1 MKEAKL
7 HLLLPPLGIL
17 LLGTGVLLLAHR
29 LTADL
34 LLLPWLAA
42 VIVGAFFTQ
51 FILGRRDGTDLTLF
65 PAAMLLASL
74 GLIMIGRLKPALF
87 LTQMRWLLLGLIV
100 YLFLVFLGERFL
112 RLLSYPYLLGVF
124 CLLLLCSALFFGTE
138 IGGSRNWIV
147 FGPFAVQ
154 PSEFGKIVI
163 IMFLAAYLTE
173 HREVLTLPRHRL
185 LWLKLPVLRFI
196 APLLLIWGIAILM
209 FVVQRD
215 LGSALLFFGIAVSMT
230 YMATGRKSYVALA
243 FAFFLGAAALSY
255 SFFSHVRVRF
265 NIWLDP
271 WSDPSGSA
279 YQVVQ
284 SLFALGSGG
293 VWGAGFAHGH
303 PNLIPEVHTDF
314 IFAVIGEEFGFVGM
328 LVLVFCYGWL
338 VWRAFSIGKQA
349 RDSGLMFSA
358 YIANG
363 IGIWIG
369 IQSFFNI
376 GVNIGILPTKGLTLP
391 FMSYGGSA
399 VFIMLVCVTLL
410 LRIDYENRQK
420 MRGYSVE

>member
-17 LLGTGVLLLAHR
+17 LLGTGVLLFVHR

-154 PSEFGKIVI
+154 PSEFGKIII

-196 APLLLIWGIAILM
+196 APLLFIWGIAILM

-314 IFAVIGEEFGFVGM
+314 IFAAIAEELGLLGSLGVM
-328 LVLVFCYGWL
+328 LVFALFFYRAIRIALACREEMRMLLAAGIAVVFL
-338 VWRAFSIGKQA
+338 LQAFII
-349 RDSGLMFSA
+349 
-358 YIANG
+358 IAGVTKFLPLTG
-363 IGIWIG
+363 I
-369 IQSFFNI
+369 
-376 GVNIGILPTKGLTLP
+376 TLP
-391 FMSYGGSA
+391 FVSYGGSSMIA
-399 VFIMLVCVTLL
+399 SFMLLGILTVLSKK
-410 LRIDYENRQK
+410 ENRH
-420 MRGYSVE
+420 G

>member
-100 YLFLVFLGERFL
+100 YLFLVFLGARFL

-243 FAFFLGAAALSY
+243 LAFFLGAAALSY

-314 IFAVIGEEFGFVGM
+314 IFAAIAEELGLLGSLGVM
-328 LVLVFCYGWL
+328 LVFVLFFYRAIRIALACREETRMLLAAGIAVVFL
-338 VWRAFSIGKQA
+338 LQAFII
-349 RDSGLMFSA
+349 
-358 YIANG
+358 IAGVTKFLPLTG
-363 IGIWIG
+363 I
-369 IQSFFNI
+369 
-376 GVNIGILPTKGLTLP
+376 TLP
-391 FMSYGGSA
+391 FVSYGGSSMIA
-399 VFIMLVCVTLL
+399 SFMLLGILTVLSKK
-410 LRIDYENRQK
+410 ENRH
-420 MRGYSVE
+420 G

>member
-34 LLLPWLAA
+34 LLLPWLAV

-154 PSEFGKIVI
+154 PSEFGKIII

-314 IFAVIGEEFGFVGM
+314 IFAAIAEELGLLGSLGVM
-328 LVLVFCYGWL
+328 LVFALFFYRAIRIALACREETRMLLAAGIAVVFL
-338 VWRAFSIGKQA
+338 LQAFII
-349 RDSGLMFSA
+349 
-358 YIANG
+358 IAGVTKFLPLTG
-363 IGIWIG
+363 I
-369 IQSFFNI
+369 
-376 GVNIGILPTKGLTLP
+376 TLP
-391 FMSYGGSA
+391 FVSYGGSSMIA
-399 VFIMLVCVTLL
+399 SFMLLGILTVLSKK
-410 LRIDYENRQK
+410 ENRH
-420 MRGYSVE
+420 G

>member
-29 LTADL
+29 LTGDL

-100 YLFLVFLGERFL
+100 YLFLVFLGERVL

-154 PSEFGKIVI
+154 PSEFGKIII

-173 HREVLTLPRHRL
+173 HREVLTLPRHKL

-314 IFAVIGEEFGFVGM
+314 IFAAIAEELGLLGSLGVM
-328 LVLVFCYGWL
+328 LVFALFFYRAIRIALACREETRRLLAAGIAVVFL
-338 VWRAFSIGKQA
+338 LQAFII
-349 RDSGLMFSA
+349 
-358 YIANG
+358 IAGVTKFLPLTG
-363 IGIWIG
+363 I
-369 IQSFFNI
+369 
-376 GVNIGILPTKGLTLP
+376 TLP
-391 FMSYGGSA
+391 FVSYGGSSMIA
-399 VFIMLVCVTLL
+399 SFMLLGILTVLSKK
-410 LRIDYENRQK
+410 ENRH
-420 MRGYSVE
+420 G

>member
-100 YLFLVFLGERFL
+100 YLFLVFLGARVL

-196 APLLLIWGIAILM
+196 APLLFIWGIAILM

-314 IFAVIGEEFGFVGM
+314 IFAAIAEELGLLGSLGVM
-328 LVLVFCYGWL
+328 LVFALFFYRAIRIALACREETRILLAAGIAVVFL
-338 VWRAFSIGKQA
+338 LQAFII
-349 RDSGLMFSA
+349 
-358 YIANG
+358 IAGVTKFLPLTG
-363 IGIWIG
+363 I
-369 IQSFFNI
+369 
-376 GVNIGILPTKGLTLP
+376 TLP
-391 FMSYGGSA
+391 FVSYGGSSMIA
-399 VFIMLVCVTLL
+399 SFMLLGILTVLSKK
-410 LRIDYENRQK
+410 ENRH
-420 MRGYSVE
+420 G

>member
-51 FILGRRDGTDLTLF
+51 FVLGRRDGTDLTLF

-314 IFAVIGEEFGFVGM
+314 IFAAIAEELGLLGALGVM
-328 LVLVFCYGWL
+328 LVFALFFYRAIRIALACREETRMLLAAGIAVVFL
-338 VWRAFSIGKQA
+338 LQAFII
-349 RDSGLMFSA
+349 
-358 YIANG
+358 IAGVTKFLPLTG
-363 IGIWIG
+363 I
-369 IQSFFNI
+369 
-376 GVNIGILPTKGLTLP
+376 TLP
-391 FMSYGGSA
+391 FVSYGGSSMIA
-399 VFIMLVCVTLL
+399 SFMLLGILTVLSKK
-410 LRIDYENRQK
+410 ENRH
-420 MRGYSVE
+420 G

>member
-17 LLGTGVLLLAHR
+17 LLGTGVLLFAHR

-100 YLFLVFLGERFL
+100 YLVLVFLGERFL

-196 APLLLIWGIAILM
+196 APLLFIWGIAILM

-314 IFAVIGEEFGFVGM
+314 IFAAIAEELGLLGSLGVM
-328 LVLVFCYGWL
+328 LVFALFFYRAIRIALACREETRMLLAAGIAVVFL
-338 VWRAFSIGKQA
+338 LQAFII
-349 RDSGLMFSA
+349 
-358 YIANG
+358 IAGVTKFLPLTG
-363 IGIWIG
+363 I
-369 IQSFFNI
+369 
-376 GVNIGILPTKGLTLP
+376 TLP
-391 FMSYGGSA
+391 FVSYGGSSMIA
-399 VFIMLVCVTLL
+399 SFMLLGILTVLSKK
-410 LRIDYENRQK
+410 ENRH
-420 MRGYSVE
+420 G

>member
-17 LLGTGVLLLAHR
+17 LLGTGVLLFAHR

-100 YLFLVFLGERFL
+100 YLFLVFLGERVL

-173 HREVLTLPRHRL
+173 HREVLTLPRHKL

-314 IFAVIGEEFGFVGM
+314 IFAAIAEELGLLGALGVM
-328 LVLVFCYGWL
+328 LVFALFFYRAIRIALACREETRMLLAAGIAVVFL
-338 VWRAFSIGKQA
+338 LQAFII
-349 RDSGLMFSA
+349 
-358 YIANG
+358 IAGVTKFLPLTG
-363 IGIWIG
+363 I
-369 IQSFFNI
+369 
-376 GVNIGILPTKGLTLP
+376 TLP
-391 FMSYGGSA
+391 FVSYGGSSMIA
-399 VFIMLVCVTLL
+399 SFMLLGILTVLSKK
-410 LRIDYENRQK
+410 ENRH
-420 MRGYSVE
+420 G

>member
-100 YLFLVFLGERFL
+100 YLVLVFLGERFL

-196 APLLLIWGIAILM
+196 APLLFIWGIAILM

-314 IFAVIGEEFGFVGM
+314 IFAAIAEELGLLGSLGVM
-328 LVLVFCYGWL
+328 LVFALFFYRAIRIALACREETRILLAAGIAVVFL
-338 VWRAFSIGKQA
+338 LQAFII
-349 RDSGLMFSA
+349 
-358 YIANG
+358 IAGVTKFLPLTG
-363 IGIWIG
+363 I
-369 IQSFFNI
+369 
-376 GVNIGILPTKGLTLP
+376 TLP
-391 FMSYGGSA
+391 FVSYGGSSMIA
-399 VFIMLVCVTLL
+399 SFMLLGILTVLSKK
-410 LRIDYENRQK
+410 ENRH
-420 MRGYSVE
+420 G

>member
-314 IFAVIGEEFGFVGM
+314 IFTAIAEELGLLGSLGVM
-328 LVLVFCYGWL
+328 LVFALFFYRAIRIALACREETRMLLAAGIAVVFL
-338 VWRAFSIGKQA
+338 LQAFII
-349 RDSGLMFSA
+349 
-358 YIANG
+358 IAGVTKFLPLTG
-363 IGIWIG
+363 I
-369 IQSFFNI
+369 
-376 GVNIGILPTKGLTLP
+376 TLP
-391 FMSYGGSA
+391 FVSYGGSSMIA
-399 VFIMLVCVTLL
+399 SFMLLGILTVLSKK
-410 LRIDYENRQK
+410 ENRH
-420 MRGYSVE
+420 G

>member
-1 MKEAKL
+1 MKETKL

-314 IFAVIGEEFGFVGM
+314 IFAAIAEELGLLGSLGVM
-328 LVLVFCYGWL
+328 LVFALFFYRAIRIALACREETRMLLAAGIAVVFL
-338 VWRAFSIGKQA
+338 LQAFII
-349 RDSGLMFSA
+349 
-358 YIANG
+358 IAGVTKFLPLTG
-363 IGIWIG
+363 I
-369 IQSFFNI
+369 
-376 GVNIGILPTKGLTLP
+376 TLP
-391 FMSYGGSA
+391 FVSYGGSSMIA
-399 VFIMLVCVTLL
+399 SFMLLGILTVLSKK
-410 LRIDYENRQK
+410 ENRH
-420 MRGYSVE
+420 G

>member
-17 LLGTGVLLLAHR
+17 LLGTGVLLFAHR

-100 YLFLVFLGERFL
+100 YLVLVFLGERVL

-314 IFAVIGEEFGFVGM
+314 IFAAIAEELGLLGSLGVM
-328 LVLVFCYGWL
+328 LVFALFFYRAIRIALACREETHMLLAAGIAVVFL
-338 VWRAFSIGKQA
+338 LQAFII
-349 RDSGLMFSA
+349 
-358 YIANG
+358 IAGVTKFLPLTG
-363 IGIWIG
+363 I
-369 IQSFFNI
+369 
-376 GVNIGILPTKGLTLP
+376 TLP
-391 FMSYGGSA
+391 FVSYGGSSMIA
-399 VFIMLVCVTLL
+399 SFMLLGILTVLSKK
-410 LRIDYENRQK
+410 ENRH
-420 MRGYSVE
+420 G

>member
-17 LLGTGVLLLAHR
+17 LLGTGVLLFAHR

-42 VIVGAFFTQ
+42 VIIGAFFTQ

-87 LTQMRWLLLGLIV
+87 LTQMHWLLLGLIV
-100 YLFLVFLGERFL
+100 YLFLVFLGERVL

-154 PSEFGKIVI
+154 PSEFGKIII

-314 IFAVIGEEFGFVGM
+314 IFAAIAEELGLLGSLGVM
-328 LVLVFCYGWL
+328 LVFALFFYRAIRIALACREETRMLLAAGIAVVFL
-338 VWRAFSIGKQA
+338 LQAFII
-349 RDSGLMFSA
+349 
-358 YIANG
+358 IAGVTKFLPLTG
-363 IGIWIG
+363 I
-369 IQSFFNI
+369 
-376 GVNIGILPTKGLTLP
+376 TLP
-391 FMSYGGSA
+391 FVSYGGSSMIA
-399 VFIMLVCVTLL
+399 SFMLLGILTVLSKK
-410 LRIDYENRQK
+410 ENRH
-420 MRGYSVE
+420 G

>member
-65 PAAMLLASL
+65 PAAMLLAGL

-255 SFFSHVRVRF
+255 TFFSHVRVRF

-314 IFAVIGEEFGFVGM
+314 IFAAIAEELGLLGSLGVM
-328 LVLVFCYGWL
+328 LVFALFFYRAIRIALACREETRMLLAAGIAVVFL
-338 VWRAFSIGKQA
+338 LQAFII
-349 RDSGLMFSA
+349 
-358 YIANG
+358 IAGVTKFLPLTG
-363 IGIWIG
+363 I
-369 IQSFFNI
+369 
-376 GVNIGILPTKGLTLP
+376 TLP
-391 FMSYGGSA
+391 FVSYGGSSMIA
-399 VFIMLVCVTLL
+399 SFMLLGILTVLSKK
-410 LRIDYENRQK
+410 ENRH
-420 MRGYSVE
+420 G

>member
-65 PAAMLLASL
+65 PAAMLLVSL

-100 YLFLVFLGERFL
+100 YLFLVFLGERVL

-293 VWGAGFAHGH
+293 VWGTGFAHGH

-314 IFAVIGEEFGFVGM
+314 IFAAIAEELGLLGSLGVM
-328 LVLVFCYGWL
+328 LVFALFFYRAIRIALACREETRMLLAAGIAVVFL
-338 VWRAFSIGKQA
+338 LQAFII
-349 RDSGLMFSA
+349 
-358 YIANG
+358 IAGVTKFLPLTG
-363 IGIWIG
+363 I
-369 IQSFFNI
+369 
-376 GVNIGILPTKGLTLP
+376 TLP
-391 FMSYGGSA
+391 FVSYGGSSMIA
-399 VFIMLVCVTLL
+399 SFMLLGILTVLSKK
-410 LRIDYENRQK
+410 ENRH
-420 MRGYSVE
+420 G

>member
-196 APLLLIWGIAILM
+196 APLLFIWGIAILM

-314 IFAVIGEEFGFVGM
+314 IFAAIAEELGLLGSLGVM
-328 LVLVFCYGWL
+328 LVFALFFYRAIRIALACQEETRMLLAAGIAVVFL
-338 VWRAFSIGKQA
+338 LQAFII
-349 RDSGLMFSA
+349 
-358 YIANG
+358 IAGVTKFLPLTG
-363 IGIWIG
+363 I
-369 IQSFFNI
+369 
-376 GVNIGILPTKGLTLP
+376 TLP
-391 FMSYGGSA
+391 FVSYGGSSMIA
-399 VFIMLVCVTLL
+399 SFMLLGILTVLSKK
-410 LRIDYENRQK
+410 ENRH
-420 MRGYSVE
+420 G

>member
-17 LLGTGVLLLAHR
+17 LLGTGVLLFVHR

-100 YLFLVFLGERFL
+100 YLFLVFLGERVL

-154 PSEFGKIVI
+154 PSEFGKIII

-196 APLLLIWGIAILM
+196 APLLFIWGIAILM

-314 IFAVIGEEFGFVGM
+314 IFAAIAEELGLLGSLGVM
-328 LVLVFCYGWL
+328 LVFALFFYRAIRIALACREETRILLAAGIAVVFL
-338 VWRAFSIGKQA
+338 LQAFII
-349 RDSGLMFSA
+349 
-358 YIANG
+358 IAGVTKFLPLTG
-363 IGIWIG
+363 I
-369 IQSFFNI
+369 
-376 GVNIGILPTKGLTLP
+376 TLP
-391 FMSYGGSA
+391 FVSYGGSSMIA
-399 VFIMLVCVTLL
+399 SFMLLGILTVLSKK
-410 LRIDYENRQK
+410 ENRH
-420 MRGYSVE
+420 G

>member
-29 LTADL
+29 LTADR

-147 FGPFAVQ
+147 FGSFAVQ

-196 APLLLIWGIAILM
+196 APLLLIWGVAILM

-314 IFAVIGEEFGFVGM
+314 IFAAIAEELGLLGSLGVM
-328 LVLVFCYGWL
+328 LVFALFFYRAIRIALACREETRMLLAAGIAVVFL
-338 VWRAFSIGKQA
+338 LQAFII
-349 RDSGLMFSA
+349 
-358 YIANG
+358 IAGVTKFLPLTG
-363 IGIWIG
+363 I
-369 IQSFFNI
+369 
-376 GVNIGILPTKGLTLP
+376 TLP
-391 FMSYGGSA
+391 FVSYGGSSMIA
-399 VFIMLVCVTLL
+399 SFMLLGILTVLSKK
-410 LRIDYENRQK
+410 ENRH
-420 MRGYSVE
+420 G

>member
-100 YLFLVFLGERFL
+100 YLFLVFLGERVL

-154 PSEFGKIVI
+154 PSEFGKIII

-196 APLLLIWGIAILM
+196 APLLFIWGIAILM

-314 IFAVIGEEFGFVGM
+314 IFAAIAEELGLLGSLGVM
-328 LVLVFCYGWL
+328 LVFALFFYRAIRIALACREETRMLLAAGIAVVFL
-338 VWRAFSIGKQA
+338 LQAFII
-349 RDSGLMFSA
+349 
-358 YIANG
+358 IAGVTKFLPLTG
-363 IGIWIG
+363 I
-369 IQSFFNI
+369 
-376 GVNIGILPTKGLTLP
+376 TLP
-391 FMSYGGSA
+391 FVSYGGSSMIA
-399 VFIMLVCVTLL
+399 SFMLLGILTVLSKK
-410 LRIDYENRQK
+410 ENRH
-420 MRGYSVE
+420 G

>member
-17 LLGTGVLLLAHR
+17 LLGTGVLLFAHR

-42 VIVGAFFTQ
+42 VIIGAFFTQ

-100 YLFLVFLGERFL
+100 YLFLVFLGERVL

-293 VWGAGFAHGH
+293 VWGTGFAHGH

-314 IFAVIGEEFGFVGM
+314 IFAAIAEELGLLGSLGVM
-328 LVLVFCYGWL
+328 LVFALFFYRAIRIALACREETRILLAAGIAVVFL
-338 VWRAFSIGKQA
+338 LQAFII
-349 RDSGLMFSA
+349 
-358 YIANG
+358 IAGVTKFLPLTG
-363 IGIWIG
+363 I
-369 IQSFFNI
+369 
-376 GVNIGILPTKGLTLP
+376 TLP
-391 FMSYGGSA
+391 FVSYGGSSMIA
-399 VFIMLVCVTLL
+399 SFMLLGILTVLSKK
-410 LRIDYENRQK
+410 ENRH
-420 MRGYSVE
+420 G

>member
-100 YLFLVFLGERFL
+100 YLVLVFLGERFL

-265 NIWLDP
+265 NIWLYP

-314 IFAVIGEEFGFVGM
+314 IFAAIAEELGLLGSLGVM
-328 LVLVFCYGWL
+328 LVFALFFYRAIRIALACREEARMLLAAGIAVVFL
-338 VWRAFSIGKQA
+338 LQAFII
-349 RDSGLMFSA
+349 
-358 YIANG
+358 IAGVTKFLPLTG
-363 IGIWIG
+363 I
-369 IQSFFNI
+369 
-376 GVNIGILPTKGLTLP
+376 TLP
-391 FMSYGGSA
+391 FVSYGGSSMIA
-399 VFIMLVCVTLL
+399 SFMLLGILTVLSKK
-410 LRIDYENRQK
+410 ENRH
-420 MRGYSVE
+420 G

>member
-100 YLFLVFLGERFL
+100 YLFLVFLGERVL

-196 APLLLIWGIAILM
+196 APLLFIWGIAILM

-314 IFAVIGEEFGFVGM
+314 IFAAIAEELGLLGSLGVM
-328 LVLVFCYGWL
+328 LVFALFFYRAIRIALACREGTRMLLAAGIAVVFL
-338 VWRAFSIGKQA
+338 LQAFII
-349 RDSGLMFSA
+349 
-358 YIANG
+358 IAGVTKFLPLTG
-363 IGIWIG
+363 I
-369 IQSFFNI
+369 
-376 GVNIGILPTKGLTLP
+376 TLP
-391 FMSYGGSA
+391 FVSYGGSSMIA
-399 VFIMLVCVTLL
+399 SFMLLGILTVLSKK
-410 LRIDYENRQK
+410 ENRH
-420 MRGYSVE
+420 G

>member
-65 PAAMLLASL
+65 PAAMLLVSL

-173 HREVLTLPRHRL
+173 HREVLTLPRHRF

-196 APLLLIWGIAILM
+196 APLLFIWGIAILM

-314 IFAVIGEEFGFVGM
+314 IFAAIAEELGLLGSLGVM
-328 LVLVFCYGWL
+328 LVFALFFYRAIRIALACREETRMLLAAGIAVVFL
-338 VWRAFSIGKQA
+338 LQAFII
-349 RDSGLMFSA
+349 
-358 YIANG
+358 IAGVTKFLPLTG
-363 IGIWIG
+363 I
-369 IQSFFNI
+369 
-376 GVNIGILPTKGLTLP
+376 TLP
-391 FMSYGGSA
+391 FVSYGGSSMIA
-399 VFIMLVCVTLL
+399 SFMLLGILTVLSKK
-410 LRIDYENRQK
+410 ENRH
-420 MRGYSVE
+420 G

>member
-17 LLGTGVLLLAHR
+17 LLGTGVLLFAHR

-100 YLFLVFLGERFL
+100 YLFLVFLGERVL

-255 SFFSHVRVRF
+255 SFFSPVRVRF

-314 IFAVIGEEFGFVGM
+314 IFAAIAEELGLLGSLGVM
-328 LVLVFCYGWL
+328 LVFALFFYRAIRIALACREETRMLLAAGIAVVFL
-338 VWRAFSIGKQA
+338 LQAFII
-349 RDSGLMFSA
+349 
-358 YIANG
+358 IAGVTKFLPLTG
-363 IGIWIG
+363 I
-369 IQSFFNI
+369 
-376 GVNIGILPTKGLTLP
+376 TLP
-391 FMSYGGSA
+391 FVSYGGSSMIA
-399 VFIMLVCVTLL
+399 
-410 LRIDYENRQK
+410 
-420 MRGYSVE
+420 S

>member
-65 PAAMLLASL
+65 PAAMLLVSL

-100 YLFLVFLGERFL
+100 YLFLVFLGERVL

-293 VWGAGFAHGH
+293 VWGVGFAHGH

-314 IFAVIGEEFGFVGM
+314 IFAAIAEELGLLGSLGVM
-328 LVLVFCYGWL
+328 LVFALFFYRAIRIALACREETRMLLAAGIAVVFL
-338 VWRAFSIGKQA
+338 LQAFII
-349 RDSGLMFSA
+349 
-358 YIANG
+358 IAGVTKFLPLTG
-363 IGIWIG
+363 I
-369 IQSFFNI
+369 
-376 GVNIGILPTKGLTLP
+376 TLP
-391 FMSYGGSA
+391 FVSYGGSSMIA
-399 VFIMLVCVTLL
+399 SFMLLGILTVLSKK
-410 LRIDYENRQK
+410 ENRH
-420 MRGYSVE
+420 G

>member
-17 LLGTGVLLLAHR
+17 LLGTGVLLFAHR

-65 PAAMLLASL
+65 PAAMLLVSL

-100 YLFLVFLGERFL
+100 YLFLVFLGERVL

-314 IFAVIGEEFGFVGM
+314 IFAAIAEELGLLGSLGVM
-328 LVLVFCYGWL
+328 LVFALFFYRAIRIALACREETRMLLAAGIAVVFL
-338 VWRAFSIGKQA
+338 LQAFII
-349 RDSGLMFSA
+349 
-358 YIANG
+358 IAGVTKFLPLTG
-363 IGIWIG
+363 I
-369 IQSFFNI
+369 
-376 GVNIGILPTKGLTLP
+376 TLP
-391 FMSYGGSA
+391 FVSYGGSSMIA
-399 VFIMLVCVTLL
+399 SFMLLGILTVLSKK
-410 LRIDYENRQK
+410 ENRH
-420 MRGYSVE
+420 G

>member
-100 YLFLVFLGERFL
+100 YLFLVFLGERVL

-314 IFAVIGEEFGFVGM
+314 IFAAIAEELGLLGSLGVM
-328 LVLVFCYGWL
+328 LVFALFFYRAIRIALACREETRMLLAAGIAVVFL
-338 VWRAFSIGKQA
+338 LQTFII
-349 RDSGLMFSA
+349 
-358 YIANG
+358 IAGVTKFLPLTG
-363 IGIWIG
+363 I
-369 IQSFFNI
+369 
-376 GVNIGILPTKGLTLP
+376 TLP
-391 FMSYGGSA
+391 FVSYGGSSMIA
-399 VFIMLVCVTLL
+399 SFMLLGILTVLSKK
-410 LRIDYENRQK
+410 ENRH
-420 MRGYSVE
+420 G

>member
-1 MKEAKL
+1 MKGAKL

-17 LLGTGVLLLAHR
+17 LLGTGVLLFAHR

-100 YLFLVFLGERFL
+100 YLFLVFLGERVL

-314 IFAVIGEEFGFVGM
+314 IFAAIAEELGLLGSLGVM
-328 LVLVFCYGWL
+328 LVFALFFYRAIRIALACREETRMLLAAGIAVVFL
-338 VWRAFSIGKQA
+338 LQAFII
-349 RDSGLMFSA
+349 
-358 YIANG
+358 IAGVTKFLPLTG
-363 IGIWIG
+363 I
-369 IQSFFNI
+369 
-376 GVNIGILPTKGLTLP
+376 TLP
-391 FMSYGGSA
+391 FVSYGGSSMIA
-399 VFIMLVCVTLL
+399 SFMLLGILTVLSKK
-410 LRIDYENRQK
+410 ENRH
-420 MRGYSVE
+420 G

>member
-29 LTADL
+29 LTGDL

-100 YLFLVFLGERFL
+100 YLFLVFLGERVL

-314 IFAVIGEEFGFVGM
+314 IFAAIAEELGLLGSLGVM
-328 LVLVFCYGWL
+328 LVFALFFYRAIRIALACREETRMLLAAGIAVVFL
-338 VWRAFSIGKQA
+338 LQAFII
-349 RDSGLMFSA
+349 
-358 YIANG
+358 IAGVTKFLPLTG
-363 IGIWIG
+363 I
-369 IQSFFNI
+369 
-376 GVNIGILPTKGLTLP
+376 TLP
-391 FMSYGGSA
+391 FVSYGGSSMIA
-399 VFIMLVCVTLL
+399 SFMLLGILTVLSKK
-410 LRIDYENRQK
+410 ENRH
-420 MRGYSVE
+420 G

>member
-100 YLFLVFLGERFL
+100 YLFLVFLGERVL

-196 APLLLIWGIAILM
+196 APLLLIWGVAILM

-314 IFAVIGEEFGFVGM
+314 IFAAIAEELGLLGSLGVM
-328 LVLVFCYGWL
+328 LVFALFFYRAIRIALACREEARMLLAAGIAVVFL
-338 VWRAFSIGKQA
+338 LQAFII
-349 RDSGLMFSA
+349 
-358 YIANG
+358 IAGVTKFLPLTG
-363 IGIWIG
+363 I
-369 IQSFFNI
+369 
-376 GVNIGILPTKGLTLP
+376 TLP
-391 FMSYGGSA
+391 FVSYGGSSMIA
-399 VFIMLVCVTLL
+399 SFMLLGILTVLSKK
-410 LRIDYENRQK
+410 ENRH
-420 MRGYSVE
+420 G

>member
-100 YLFLVFLGERFL
+100 YLVLVFLGERFL

-196 APLLLIWGIAILM
+196 APLLLIWGVAILM

-314 IFAVIGEEFGFVGM
+314 IFAAIAEELGLLGSLGVM
-328 LVLVFCYGWL
+328 LVFALFFYRAIRIALACREETHMLLAAGIAVVFL
-338 VWRAFSIGKQA
+338 LQAFII
-349 RDSGLMFSA
+349 
-358 YIANG
+358 IAGVTKFLPLTG
-363 IGIWIG
+363 I
-369 IQSFFNI
+369 
-376 GVNIGILPTKGLTLP
+376 TLP
-391 FMSYGGSA
+391 FVSYGGSSMIA
-399 VFIMLVCVTLL
+399 SFMLLGILTVLSKK
-410 LRIDYENRQK
+410 ENRH
-420 MRGYSVE
+420 G

>member
-87 LTQMRWLLLGLIV
+87 LTQLRWLLLGLIV
-100 YLFLVFLGERFL
+100 YLVLVFLGERFL

-173 HREVLTLPRHRL
+173 HREVLTLPRHRF

-196 APLLLIWGIAILM
+196 APLLFIWGIAILM

-265 NIWLDP
+265 TIWLDP

-314 IFAVIGEEFGFVGM
+314 IFAAIAEELGLLGSLGVM
-328 LVLVFCYGWL
+328 LVFALFFYRAIRIALACREETRILLAAGIAVVFL
-338 VWRAFSIGKQA
+338 LQAFII
-349 RDSGLMFSA
+349 
-358 YIANG
+358 IAGVTKFLPLTG
-363 IGIWIG
+363 I
-369 IQSFFNI
+369 
-376 GVNIGILPTKGLTLP
+376 TLP
-391 FMSYGGSA
+391 FVSYGGSSMIA
-399 VFIMLVCVTLL
+399 SFMLLGILTVLSKK
-410 LRIDYENRQK
+410 ENRH
-420 MRGYSVE
+420 G

>member
-17 LLGTGVLLLAHR
+17 LLGTGVLLFAHR

-42 VIVGAFFTQ
+42 VIIGAFFTQ

-100 YLFLVFLGERFL
+100 YLFLVFLGERVL

-196 APLLLIWGIAILM
+196 APLLFIWGIAILM

-314 IFAVIGEEFGFVGM
+314 IFAAIAEELGLLGSLGVM
-328 LVLVFCYGWL
+328 LVFALFFYRAIRIALACREETRMLLAAGIAVVFL
-338 VWRAFSIGKQA
+338 LQAFII
-349 RDSGLMFSA
+349 
-358 YIANG
+358 IAGVTKFLPLTG
-363 IGIWIG
+363 I
-369 IQSFFNI
+369 
-376 GVNIGILPTKGLTLP
+376 TLP
-391 FMSYGGSA
+391 FVSYGGSSMIA
-399 VFIMLVCVTLL
+399 SFMLLGILTVLSKK
-410 LRIDYENRQK
+410 ENRH
-420 MRGYSVE
+420 G

>member
-100 YLFLVFLGERFL
+100 YLFLVFLGERVL

-314 IFAVIGEEFGFVGM
+314 IFAAIAEELGLLGSLGVM
-328 LVLVFCYGWL
+328 LVFALFFYRAIRIALACREEARMLLAAGIAVVFL
-338 VWRAFSIGKQA
+338 LQAFII
-349 RDSGLMFSA
+349 
-358 YIANG
+358 IAGVTKFLPLTG
-363 IGIWIG
+363 I
-369 IQSFFNI
+369 
-376 GVNIGILPTKGLTLP
+376 TLP
-391 FMSYGGSA
+391 FVSYGGSSMIA
-399 VFIMLVCVTLL
+399 SFMLLGILTVLSKK
-410 LRIDYENRQK
+410 ENRH
-420 MRGYSVE
+420 G

>member
-173 HREVLTLPRHRL
+173 HREVLTLPRHRF

-196 APLLLIWGIAILM
+196 APLLFIWGIAILM

-314 IFAVIGEEFGFVGM
+314 IFAAIAEELGLLGSLGVM
-328 LVLVFCYGWL
+328 LVFALFFYRAIRIALACREETRILLAAGIAVVFL
-338 VWRAFSIGKQA
+338 LQAFII
-349 RDSGLMFSA
+349 
-358 YIANG
+358 IAGVTKFLPLTG
-363 IGIWIG
+363 I
-369 IQSFFNI
+369 
-376 GVNIGILPTKGLTLP
+376 TLP
-391 FMSYGGSA
+391 FVSYGGSSMIA
-399 VFIMLVCVTLL
+399 SFMLLGILTVLSKQ
-410 LRIDYENRQK
+410 ENRH
-420 MRGYSVE
+420 G

>member
-196 APLLLIWGIAILM
+196 APLLFIWGIAILM

-284 SLFALGSGG
+284 SLFAFGSGG

-314 IFAVIGEEFGFVGM
+314 IFAAIAEELGLLGSLGVM
-328 LVLVFCYGWL
+328 LVFALFFYRAIRIALACREETRILLAAGIAVVFL
-338 VWRAFSIGKQA
+338 LQAFII
-349 RDSGLMFSA
+349 
-358 YIANG
+358 IAGVTKFLPLTG
-363 IGIWIG
+363 I
-369 IQSFFNI
+369 
-376 GVNIGILPTKGLTLP
+376 TLP
-391 FMSYGGSA
+391 FVSYGGSSMIA
-399 VFIMLVCVTLL
+399 SFMLLGILTVLSKK
-410 LRIDYENRQK
+410 ENRH
-420 MRGYSVE
+420 G

>member
-1 MKEAKL
+1 MKASKWY
-7 HLLLPPLGIL
+7 LLSASLGIL
-17 LLGTGVLLLAHR
+17 LLGTGVLLFAHR

-243 FAFFLGAAALSY
+243 FVFFLGAAALSY

-314 IFAVIGEEFGFVGM
+314 IFAAIAEELGLLGSLGVM
-328 LVLVFCYGWL
+328 LVFALFFYRAIRIALACREETRMLLAAGIAVVFL
-338 VWRAFSIGKQA
+338 LQAFII
-349 RDSGLMFSA
+349 
-358 YIANG
+358 IAGVTKFLPLTG
-363 IGIWIG
+363 I
-369 IQSFFNI
+369 
-376 GVNIGILPTKGLTLP
+376 TLP
-391 FMSYGGSA
+391 FVSYGGSSMIA
-399 VFIMLVCVTLL
+399 SFMLLGILTVLSKK
-410 LRIDYENRQK
+410 ENRH
-420 MRGYSVE
+420 G

>member
-7 HLLLPPLGIL
+7 HLLLPSLGIL

-196 APLLLIWGIAILM
+196 APLLLIWGVAILM

-314 IFAVIGEEFGFVGM
+314 IFAAIAEELGLLGSLGVM
-328 LVLVFCYGWL
+328 LVFALFFYRAIRIALACREETRMLLAAGIAVVFL
-338 VWRAFSIGKQA
+338 LQAFII
-349 RDSGLMFSA
+349 
-358 YIANG
+358 IAGVTKFLPLTG
-363 IGIWIG
+363 I
-369 IQSFFNI
+369 
-376 GVNIGILPTKGLTLP
+376 TLP
-391 FMSYGGSA
+391 FVSYGGSSMIA
-399 VFIMLVCVTLL
+399 SFMLLGILTVLSKK
-410 LRIDYENRQK
+410 ENRH
-420 MRGYSVE
+420 G

>member
-314 IFAVIGEEFGFVGM
+314 IFAAIAEELGLLGSLGVM
-328 LVLVFCYGWL
+328 LVFALFFYRAVRIALACREETRMLLAAGIAVVFL
-338 VWRAFSIGKQA
+338 LQAFII
-349 RDSGLMFSA
+349 
-358 YIANG
+358 IAGVTKFLPLTG
-363 IGIWIG
+363 I
-369 IQSFFNI
+369 
-376 GVNIGILPTKGLTLP
+376 TLP
-391 FMSYGGSA
+391 FVSYGGSSMIA
-399 VFIMLVCVTLL
+399 SFMLLGILTVLSKK
-410 LRIDYENRQK
+410 ENRH
-420 MRGYSVE
+420 G